1 MQQYLKEILFLV
13 GDKKQA
19 IWMVFLFS
27 IGASLDILGLSLI
40 APYVSLI
47 INPDLIKDGY
57 LFTLLSSA
65 FKDPTSDQLL
75 IIIGILI
82 LIIFMIKILF
92 TILINWSILKFSYGK
107 GAQIRTS
114 LMSVYQ
120 NLPYSEFLSRNSS
133 EYIHAVQIL
142 SSQFSQFLIPTVF
155 RFISEG
161 AVALSILLFLAW
173 LDIYLLAIVLILIL
187 GFIFFY
193 DQIFKSRVTQYGKL
207 VNKQQTSMVQTINE
221 SVQGFTEIRVLGKEE
236 YFRSNL
242 LNRAQEY
249 ANTYAK
255 MQLVTMIPR
264 YMMEYIFFIFVVTT
278 VLLSIYMDKDM
289 QIVAT
294 TLSVFSIAALR
305 LMPIA
310 NTFSSGISDLRFLR
324 DATSLLY
331 KDLSKGKNLN
341 GGNINTSAA
350 QKNTDKFKTLSLDN
364 VSFYYDDE
372 NLIALKNISIAI
384 HAGDSIGII
393 GTTGSGKT
401 TLINIFLGLLKPTS
415 GAIYVNDVP
424 LESNID
430 ALIKNTAYIPQNM
443 FLLDDTM
450 RENIALGVKSDEID
464 EKRVIA
470 ALKKASLFN
479 FVDNLPN
486 GLNTYVGENG
496 IKLSGGQ
503 RQRLALARAIY
514 HERSVLVMDESTS
527 ALDNQTEQE
536 IINEIKSLKRKKTII
551 IIAHRLTTIQHCDCI
566 YRIENGKIIEQ
577 GSYKEVVSKE
587 KK

>member
-161 AVALSILLFLAW
+161 AVALSILFFLAW